1 MKNKSEENLI
11 SFESRQKKEWTVIV
25 LSHFSKELIGFLSV
39 DAATQNL
46 CFTQKKEEVGVF
58 TETEAIE
65 ILESIH
71 ALKDEDDVIHRTN
84 EKTGTEDW
92 MSAKYFDF
100 KKAKV
105 QLE

>member
-1 MKNKSEENLI
+1 MKTEGNLI
-11 SFESRQKKEWTVIV
+11 SFENRRQKEWTVIV

-39 DAATQNL
+39 DAATENL

-65 ILESIH
+65 ILESIY
-71 ALKDEDDVIHRTN
+71 ALKDEEDVIHRTN

-92 MSAKYFDF
+92 MSGKYFEF
-100 KKAKV
+100 EKAKV
-105 QLE
+105 EFK